1 MEKTTQNKIP
11 PKSSKNSKAQ
21 IKIKAQKDKP
31 TRFQENYF
39 NPKLHKHNWEPSGK
53 FKEKNKYTYGDSG
66 LGYNMGTE
74 NILNQN
80 NKQSLN
86 KKVQTHFLEF
96 DFLENNDIIIIIEHC
111 SNCEEHLAHTNHVNN
126 IYKNISKLLQQC
138 ITIRY
143 PFIKVYLK
151 PIDINNKN
159 ISKLGALEVQ
169 LGMKINDNKTITT
182 LFSKLNCNQWPN
194 FNNILNKINTLVP
207 LLDIKCTIY
216 DKEEDVDNTNNSI
229 DNLNDN
235 NDNNN
240 ENNENNTKERNDK
253 LLLALPSKYE
263 NIKINLYSLKNKQID
278 NYCKEASNQLDI
290 AFNPK
295 RKAELYYEEQNKI
308 NNNNINNNINS
319 NESNMYTS
327 KISNKLNLN
336 LTQKALM
343 NNESSFNNKRMMNN
357 TFNNTFNYSVKNNNS
372 NNSELSITTFSK
384 RGDLIED
391 FSLLNE
397 LKGKLLSTGYV
408 DKSGILIFEDVPYD
422 SYLIEVESS
431 KIFLGCGMPIIFQK
445 IYNKNNSQNLD
456 NKNSNKYL
464 LNKIFGLKRQIDA
477 FVEVYLFSRNEKNDF
492 SGINLISDAKVVLIK
507 KFFETGDIVSGNVD
521 EFELEENK
529 NIKGRYE
536 IVTEAG
542 EAELNVSKK
551 GYNNIYKKIKL
562 KNGINKINIELIQ

>member
-11 PKSSKNSKAQ
+11 PKSSKNSKTQ

-66 LGYNMGTE
+66 LGYNMDSE

-235 NDNNN
+235 NN
-240 ENNENNTKERNDK
+240 ENNDENNINDIKDRNDK

-327 KISNKLNLN
+327 KISNKLNTNLN
-336 LTQKALM
+336 LTQKAFR
-343 NNESSFNNKRMMNN
+343 NNESSFNNKRMM
-357 TFNNTFNYSVKNNNS
+357 NNTFNYSVKNNNS

-562 KNGINKINIELIQ
+562 KNGINKINIELIE